1 MYCRLNFEK
10 KKKKKM
16 PRGNKDNSSNM
27 QRNSRSNGN
36 LKKFKGSLKQEAQL
50 TCSPN
55 QTDPSY
61 GSISLE
67 INDVGYQSMES
78 ELRFMDTSE
87 EIKEIDVE
95 EKQESSQKHVSKI
108 QKKDKINKV
117 TKSKGKTKNVD
128 NICKNTLTHDMDKIK
143 TSSRSFSSSPF
154 GNNKNS
160 TNKSIG
166 ENVEKEGEKPYLGP
180 YLLKKA
186 RNVIS
191 LGDNPKRA
199 FELALRAKTSF
210 ESCAIKKQS
219 LDYAMCLHLLASI
232 YCNAYQYKEAIP
244 LLESS
249 IEVPNIELGTNHA
262 LAKFVGY
269 MRLGD
274 IYAIMSQMEK
284 AITFYKTAL
293 HIQTNVLGAKDPRVG
308 ETCRYVAEAYI
319 QAFEFDE
326 AENLCKMALNIRQVN
341 GCPSS
346 IKEAADRRLLGLIY
360 DSKGDY
366 NASLEQYDL
375 ATMALRYDGLELE
388 IATVNCNIGDAY
400 LGLAQYE
407 EAILCYK
414 KALSTFISSKGKNH
428 SSVAA
433 VLVRLGELYNNVGK
447 FGESNSYIESALEI
461 YSKETITTCDNVEDV
476 SNGLIALAAIYEPM
490 NELDHALNLLQHALE
505 LQNKEA
511 TQKSKIAGI
520 EAQIGVINYILGNYI
535 DSYTFLKSSV
545 CKFEHIGKKKSS
557 IYAITINQLGIVCV
571 QLHKIGEAAEL
582 FDEAKSILEI
592 EYGLFHPDTLGVC
605 SNLAGTYDALGRFV
619 YFSYVLELHFLY
631 F

>member
-1 MYCRLNFEK
+1 
-10 KKKKKM
+10 M

-27 QRNSRSNGN
+27 QRNSRGNAN
-36 LKKFKGSLKQEAQL
+36 LKKL
-50 TCSPN
+50 
-55 QTDPSY
+55 
-61 GSISLE
+61 
-67 INDVGYQSMES
+67 
-78 ELRFMDTSE
+78 
-87 EIKEIDVE
+87 
-95 EKQESSQKHVSKI
+95 
-108 QKKDKINKV
+108 
-117 TKSKGKTKNVD
+117 
-128 NICKNTLTHDMDKIK
+128 K
-143 TSSRSFSSSPF
+143 TSSRSFSSSLS

-160 TNKSIG
+160 KNKSIG
-166 ENVEKEGEKPYLGP
+166 ENVEKEEEKPYLGP

-191 LGDNPKRA
+191 FGDNPKRA
-199 FELALRAKTSF
+199 LELALRAKTSF
-210 ESCAIKKQS
+210 ESCAIKNQS
-219 LDYAMCLHLLASI
+219 LDYVMCLHLLASI
-232 YCNAYQYKEAIP
+232 YCNANQYQEAIP

-249 IEVPNIELGTNHA
+249 IEVPNIDLGKNHA

-274 IYAIMSQMEK
+274 IYAIMSQIEK
-284 AITFYKTAL
+284 AITFYKIGL
-293 HIQTNVLGAKDPRVG
+293 QIQTNVLGDKDPRVG

-366 NASLEQYDL
+366 NASLEQYGL
-375 ATMALRYDGLELE
+375 AITALRYDGVELE
-388 IATVNCNIGDAY
+388 IASVNCNIGDAY
-400 LGLAQYE
+400 LGLGQYE

-414 KALSTFISSKGKNH
+414 KALSTFTSSKGKNH

-433 VLVRLGELYNNVGK
+433 VFVRLGELYNNVGK
-447 FGESNSYIESALEI
+447 FGESKSYIESALEI
-461 YSKETITTCDNVEDV
+461 YSTTCDNVEDV
-476 SNGLIALAAIYEPM
+476 SNGLIALAAIYVSM
-490 NELDHALNLLQHALE
+490 NEFDRALNLLQQALE
-505 LQNKEA
+505 LGDKEA

-535 DSYTFLKSSV
+535 DSYTFLKSSMY
-545 CKFEHIGKKKSS
+545 KFEHIGKKKSS
-557 IYAITINQLGIVCV
+557 IYAITLNQLGIVCV

-582 FDEAKSILEI
+582 FDEAKSILQI

-605 SNLAGTYDALGRFV
+605 SNLAGTYDALGRWDDAIDLLEFV
-619 YFSYVLELHFLY
+619 VVMREEKLGTADPIVEDEKRRLIQLLNGAGQVRRRKSRSLETLLH
-631 F
+631 